1 MKKETWEV
9 IKISLAV
16 AAIVCL
22 YLAFKFFE
30 YGDIG
35 DDKCCA
41 ELGINKMEE
50 HSKNLL
56 CGKNAMPIKEA
67 SKYLKCWTKGLIEFI
82 IPTVKQTIF
91 VIIFS
96 TLMGGLLYIFTLRK
110 KHKTGK

>member
-1 MKKETWEV
+1 MKRETWEA
-9 IKISLAV
+9 IKISLSV
-16 AAIVCL
+16 ATIVCL
-22 YLAFKFFE
+22 YLIFKFLQ

-41 ELGINKMEE
+41 ELGIRKIEE

-56 CGKNAMPIKEA
+56 CGKNALPIEEA
-67 SKYLKCWTKGLIEFI
+67 SRYTLCWTKGLIKFI

-96 TLMGGLLYIFTLRK
+96 TLMGSLLYIFSRRK
-110 KHKTGK
+110 KHRVEE